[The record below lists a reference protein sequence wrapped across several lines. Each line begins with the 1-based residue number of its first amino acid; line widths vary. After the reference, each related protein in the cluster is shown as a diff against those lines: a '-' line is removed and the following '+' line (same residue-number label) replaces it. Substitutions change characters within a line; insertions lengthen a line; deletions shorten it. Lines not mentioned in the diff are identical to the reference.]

1 MMRATA
7 EDADAAE
14 LVGINSRAVYARA
27 TALAVAIATLG
38 GLFLAIRSVFD
49 PVSGPTQLIFAFEA
63 VVIGGM
69 GSLWGT
75 LLGGLALGVAQ
86 TVGAQINPEYRSPGR
101 TSAVPGGAGRS
112 VQRRPL
118 EPEADA
124 MKVQRWTRTS
134 KLFTGGTVV
143 LAALLATVPL
153 LFDPDVVQKLTNLLI
168 LVLLAAMWNALAGY
182 GGLLSVGQQAFI
194 GIGAYGTVFF
204 AGLGISPYPA
214 MLLATLLA
222 GAISVPISFFALR
235 LRAAQFAI
243 GMWVTAEVISI
254 FVRLDQ
260 NLGAGT
266 GISLIQMNQY
276 EPNFRQAYT
285 FWLALAFTVI
295 FLAAVFFLL
304 RSPLGAS
311 LQAIRDDEDAARSL
325 GVRVASRKRLLF
337 VLAGFGCGAAGV
349 LVVANTLFIEP
360 GSIFSVQWSAYMIF
374 MVLVGGLGTFE
385 GPILGAIL
393 LFAIQTTFTQG
404 GPWYLVGLGAT
415 AALFALALPRGLWGT
430 IEERLGLAPVACRL
444 SRGRDQG

>member
-1 MMRATA
+1 
-7 EDADAAE
+7 
-14 LVGINSRAVYARA
+14 
-27 TALAVAIATLG
+27 
-38 GLFLAIRSVFD
+38 
-49 PVSGPTQLIFAFEA
+49 
-63 VVIGGM
+63 
-69 GSLWGT
+69 
-75 LLGGLALGVAQ
+75 
-86 TVGAQINPEYRSPGR
+86 
-101 TSAVPGGAGRS
+101 
-112 VQRRPL
+112 
-118 EPEADA
+118 

-134 KLFTGGTVV
+134 KLFTGGTGIVAIG
-143 LAALLATVPL
+143 LAAVPL
-153 LFDPDVVQKLTNLLI
+153 IFGADVVQKLTNLLI

-204 AGLGISPYPA
+204 AGIGVSPYLA
-214 MLLATLLA
+214 MLLATVLA
-222 GAISVPISFFALR
+222 GAVSVPISLFALR

-243 GMWVTAEVISI
+243 GMWVIAEVISI
-254 FVRLDQ
+254 LVRLDN

-266 GISLIQMNQY
+266 GISLFQMNQFA
-276 EPNFRQAYT
+276 PNFRQAYT
-285 FWLALAFTVI
+285 FWMALGFTVL
-295 FLAAVFFLL
+295 FLGALFFLL

-360 GSIFSVQWSAYMIF
+360 GSVFSVQWSAYMIF

-415 AALFALALPRGLWGT
+415 AALFALVLPRGLWGAV
-430 IEERLGLAPVACRL
+430 EERLGLRLMPVGYRVVPPEMKSEANA
-444 SRGRDQG
+444 

>member
-1 MMRATA
+1 
-7 EDADAAE
+7 
-14 LVGINSRAVYARA
+14 
-27 TALAVAIATLG
+27 
-38 GLFLAIRSVFD
+38 
-49 PVSGPTQLIFAFEA
+49 
-63 VVIGGM
+63 
-69 GSLWGT
+69 
-75 LLGGLALGVAQ
+75 
-86 TVGAQINPEYRSPGR
+86 
-101 TSAVPGGAGRS
+101 
-112 VQRRPL
+112 
-118 EPEADA
+118 

-134 KLFTGGTVV
+134 KLFTGGTGVV
-143 LAALLATVPL
+143 ALGLATVPL
-153 LFDPDVVQKLTNLLI
+153 IFEPDVVQKLTNLLI
-168 LVLLAAMWNALAGY
+168 LVILAAMWNALAGY
-182 GGLLSVGQQAFI
+182 GGLVSVGQQAFI

-204 AGLGISPYPA
+204 AGMGVSPYMA
-214 MLLATLLA
+214 MLLAMALA
-222 GAISVPISFFALR
+222 GAISIPISLFALR

-243 GMWVTAEVISI
+243 GMWVIAEVMSI
-254 FVRLDQ
+254 LVRLDK

-276 EPNFRQAYT
+276 APNFRQAYT
-285 FWLALAFTVI
+285 FWMALGFAVL
-295 FLAAVFFLL
+295 FLAALFFLL

-360 GSIFSVQWSAYMIF
+360 GSVFSVQWSAYMIF

-415 AALFALALPRGLWGT
+415 AALFALVLPRGLWGA
-430 IEERLGLAPVACRL
+430 IEDRLGLRLLPVGYQVVSSDIKAEARK
-444 SRGRDQG
+444 

>member
-1 MMRATA
+1 
-7 EDADAAE
+7 
-14 LVGINSRAVYARA
+14 
-27 TALAVAIATLG
+27 
-38 GLFLAIRSVFD
+38 
-49 PVSGPTQLIFAFEA
+49 
-63 VVIGGM
+63 
-69 GSLWGT
+69 
-75 LLGGLALGVAQ
+75 
-86 TVGAQINPEYRSPGR
+86 
-101 TSAVPGGAGRS
+101 
-112 VQRRPL
+112 
-118 EPEADA
+118 

-134 KLFTGGTVV
+134 KLFTGGTLLV
-143 LAALLATVPL
+143 AALLATVPL
-153 LFDPDVVQKLTNLLI
+153 FFDPDVVQKLTNLLI

-204 AGLGISPYPA
+204 AGLGLSPYPA
-214 MLLATLLA
+214 MVLATLLA
-222 GAISVPISFFALR
+222 GAISVPISVFALR

-254 FVRLDQ
+254 LVRLDQ

-266 GISLIQMNQY
+266 GISLIQLNQY
-276 EPNFRQAYT
+276 APNFRQAYT

-304 RSPLGAS
+304 RSRFGAS

-325 GVRVASRKRLLF
+325 GVRVAARKRLLF
-337 VLAGFGCGAAGV
+337 VLAGFGCGAAGA

-360 GSIFSVQWSAYMIF
+360 GSVFSVQWSAYMIF

-385 GPILGAIL
+385 GPILGAVL

-415 AALFALALPRGLWGT
+415 AALFALVLPRGLWGT
-430 IEERLGLAPVACRL
+430 IEERLGLRLLPVGYRVVEMKGAERTA
-444 SRGRDQG
+444 

>member
-1 MMRATA
+1 
-7 EDADAAE
+7 
-14 LVGINSRAVYARA
+14 
-27 TALAVAIATLG
+27 
-38 GLFLAIRSVFD
+38 
-49 PVSGPTQLIFAFEA
+49 
-63 VVIGGM
+63 
-69 GSLWGT
+69 
-75 LLGGLALGVAQ
+75 
-86 TVGAQINPEYRSPGR
+86 
-101 TSAVPGGAGRS
+101 
-112 VQRRPL
+112 
-118 EPEADA
+118 

-134 KLFTGGTVV
+134 KLFTGATGAVAV
-143 LAALLATVPL
+143 ALAAVPL
-153 LFDPDVVQKLTNLLI
+153 IFGADVVQKLTTLMI

-204 AGLGISPYPA
+204 AGTGVSPYLA
-214 MLLATLLA
+214 MVLATVLA
-222 GAISVPISFFALR
+222 GAISVPMSLFALR

-243 GMWVTAEVISI
+243 GMWVIAEVISI
-254 FVRLDQ
+254 LVRLDN

-266 GISLIQMNQY
+266 GISLFQMNQFA
-276 EPNFRQAYT
+276 PNFRQAYT
-285 FWLALAFTVI
+285 FWMALGFTVL
-295 FLAAVFFLL
+295 FLAAMFFLL

-337 VLAGFGCGAAGV
+337 VIAGFGCGAAGA

-360 GSIFSVQWSAYMIF
+360 GSVFSVQWSAYMIF

-415 AALFALALPRGLWGT
+415 AALFALVLPRGLWGAV
-430 IEERLGLAPVACRL
+430 EERFGLRLMPVGYRVVSPEKESEA
-444 SRGRDQG
+444 SA